1 MEDIGA
7 RRLHTIMNSLLEEY
21 LFDMPEKKGKTVTI
35 TQKRVVST
43 LGKIISNE
51 DLSKYIL

>member
-7 RRLHTIMNSLLEEY
+7 RRLHTIMNSLLDEH
-21 LFDMPEKKGKTVTI
+21 LFNMPDSNMKSVTI
-35 TQKRVVST
+35 TRSKVNNK
-43 LGKIISNE
+43 LDKIIKNE